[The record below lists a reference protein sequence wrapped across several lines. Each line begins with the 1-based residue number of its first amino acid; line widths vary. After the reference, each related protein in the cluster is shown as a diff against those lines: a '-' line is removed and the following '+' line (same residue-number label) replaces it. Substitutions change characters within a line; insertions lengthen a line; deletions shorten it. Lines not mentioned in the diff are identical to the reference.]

1 MKFITLLQRHKSVL
15 FALLGFSFF
24 ASCGSYQYVGM
35 SEDGIYGSSES
46 VEYNTPVE
54 DSATENTNGNSYYKD
69 YFKGKANEY
78 SNNDSSVFTDV
89 DEYNGSY
96 DENDQSSDENS
107 YAGWGQNN
115 DSQIVIN
122 VQTRPL
128 YWGAWGYPYY
138 NRWGWNNWGWNV
150 GWNNWG
156 WNNWGWN
163 VGWNNW
169 GVWDP
174 FYYDPWISPYWGTYG
189 ANYYYRPYRG
199 RSVAYVNG
207 YRNSRSRNSSY
218 RTTSLANR
226 SALSTVSRTRSSA
239 NRSSASSSRRSYT
252 TTRPTRTTKT
262 RSTTTRTRSIRNS
275 NGTRTTTRS
284 VRTTSQ
290 PTRTTS
296 QPTRTTTRTRSSNSR
311 NSSYSRPRSTSR
323 PTTTRSSSRSS
334 RSRGGGSVRRRN

>member
-1 MKFITLLQRHKSVL
+1 MKFITILLRHKSVI
-15 FALLGFSFF
+15 FSLLGFSFF

-35 SEDGIYGSSES
+35 SEDGIYGPSES
-46 VEYNTPVE
+46 VEYNTPAE
-54 DSATENTNGNSYYKD
+54 DSAAENTDGNSYYKD

-78 SNNDSSVFTDV
+78 NNDSSVFTDV

-96 DENDQSSDENS
+96 DENNQNAEENS

-128 YWGAWGYPYY
+128 FLGTWNYPYY
-138 NRWGWNNWGWNV
+138 NRWGWNNW

-169 GVWDP
+169 GYANFGYWDP
-174 FYYDPWISPYWGTYG
+174 FYYNSWHAPYWGGYG

-199 RSVAYVNG
+199 RNVAYVNG
-207 YRNSRSRNSSY
+207 YRNSRSRNVGYSTSSI
-218 RTTSLANR
+218 ANR
-226 SALSTVSRTRSSA
+226 SALSTVSRTRSNA
-239 NRSSASSSRRSYT
+239 NRSSTSSSRRSYN
-252 TTRPTRTTKT
+252 TTRPTSTTRS
-262 RSTTTRTRSIRNS
+262 RSTTTRTRSVRNS
-275 NGTRTTTRS
+275 DGTRTTTRS

-290 PTRTTS
+290 PTRTT
-296 QPTRTTTRTRSSNSR
+296 TRTRTSNSR
-311 NSSYSRPRSTSR
+311 NSSYSRPRSSSR
-323 PTTTRSSSRSS
+323 STTTRSSGGSS
-334 RSRGGGSVRRRN
+334 RSRGGGSTVRRRN